1 MKKDLLIIA
10 IVFVFISSIFFFFS
24 KFTRGGTDNIYL
36 AWDGP
41 SYVIAAKSLYVP
53 SVAVANNSIQ
63 SLDIREDFTFL
74 PAHFPLF
81 PLLIRTF
88 SFIGYNR
95 AAMIISLVF
104 SLATL
109 YAFYFLAKELKL
121 KNPLLLT
128 LPMIMLPPRWF
139 IISHTAS
146 TEPLFIFFVLLS
158 FLYYFRRSSWLSAG
172 FASLA
177 LLARPQG
184 TLLGLAFLF
193 IAVVELF
200 KSRDLQAVLRR
211 FSPYLLIP
219 LTLLGIFTFYEHQT
233 GDFWAFF
240 SAISI
245 FHHLNLTLFPTF
257 NSGAPN
263 IETFWQEVNAVYYL
277 VYLAAI
283 IELFRSYK
291 WQLGILG
298 VMFYLPL
305 IVLQHSDISRYAL
318 PLMPLAFIA
327 FSEVISKKS
336 VTWATFL
343 SVPAIFLYTANF
355 ILNNRAH

>member
-10 IVFVFISSIFFFFS
+10 IVFTLISSAFYIFS

-41 SYVIAAKSLYVP
+41 SYIIAAKSLYVP
-53 SVAVANNSIQ
+53 SVAVENNSIQ
-63 SLDIREDFTFL
+63 SLDIRDDFTFL
-74 PAHFPLF
+74 PAHFPLY
-81 PLLIRTF
+81 PLLIQTF

-95 AAMIISLVF
+95 AALLLSLTF

-109 YAFYFLAKELKL
+109 FAFYFLAKELRL
-121 KNPLLLT
+121 SHPLLLT
-128 LPMIMLPPRWF
+128 LPMIMIPPRWF
-139 IISHTAS
+139 IMSHTAS

-158 FLYYFRRSSWLSAG
+158 FLYYFRRSPWLSAIT
-172 FASLA
+172 ASLA

-184 TLLGLAFLF
+184 TLVGLAFLV
-193 IAVVELF
+193 IAIVELLKSHDLKAVV
-200 KSRDLQAVLRR
+200 RR
-211 FSPYLLIP
+211 FAPYLLIP
-219 LTLLGIFTFYEHQT
+219 LTLLGIFTFYKYQT

-245 FHHLNLTLFPTF
+245 FHHLSLTLFPTF

-263 IETFWQEVNAVYYL
+263 IETFWQEVNAVYYF

-283 IELFRSYK
+283 IELFRSKK

-327 FSEVISKKS
+327 FADVISKKS
-336 VTWATFL
+336 ITWASFL
-343 SVPAIFLYTANF
+343 SIPAIFLYTANF